1 MFCLKSLLYLHMV
14 VYLLDEV
21 KNSDSGKFA
30 LQNVGRYDW
39 VRSQNDSML
48 GGVRIGMDCMNLVT
62 AISRYTHVPV

>member
-30 LQNVGRYDW
+30 LL
-39 VRSQNDSML
+39 SE
-48 GGVRIGMDCMNLVT
+48 
-62 AISRYTHVPV
+62 